1 MLRKALGTSRRTFL
15 TKTTSATAA
24 IAAGSLITH
33 ADLEAVSGQMNTN
46 SKPSA
51 LRITD
56 MRVVVA
62 SPPYEAD
69 YRCLIRIDTNQGI
82 SGYGDVRGRAS
93 KTYAL
98 ILKSRIVGMNP
109 CNVAEI
115 FYKIKQHGSH
125 GVMGGGVSAVEMACW
140 DLAGK
145 AWGVPVWQMLGGK
158 FRDRILL
165 YADTT
170 SSSNPE
176 EMAKRLKERV
186 SQGYRFL
193 KMDLGIAQ
201 LGGTEN
207 VVRPAQAPAAGGR
220 GGGGGGFG
228 SMGAQRP
235 RTPHQFTGGHV
246 TEKGLR
252 AIEDYCAA
260 VRERVGWNVPIA
272 TDHYGSFNVENIIK
286 FAQAVDKFNFA
297 WLEDTVP
304 WQFADDLVRIKNSC
318 KTPILTGEDIY
329 LAAGFMELFEKR
341 AISIAHPDPAE
352 CGGILEAKK
361 ICDRAAEYGIATAF
375 HNHNNPTTL
384 FASVH
389 AAAAAE
395 QFMALEFHNADHTE
409 EFFSVVTGV
418 PKPIVNQGFVAVPDG
433 PGLGFEYDPEA
444 LKKWVKQ
451 PGFFEPT
458 KEWDNERSFDGQF
471 L

>member
-1 MLRKALGTSRRTFL
+1 MIRKALGVSRRTFI
-15 TKTTSATAA
+15 TKTTPATAA
-24 IAAGSLITH
+24 IAAGSLITF
-33 ADLEAVSGQMNTN
+33 ADLEAATGQINTN

-56 MRVVVA
+56 LRVVIA
-62 SPPYEAD
+62 SPPYESD

-98 ILKSRIVGMNP
+98 MLKSRILGMNP
-109 CNVAEI
+109 CNVTEI

-165 YADTT
+165 YADTEF
-170 SSSNPE
+170 SPNPE
-176 EMAKRLKERV
+176 VMAKRLQARID
-186 SQGYRFL
+186 QGFKFL
-193 KMDLGIAQ
+193 KMDLSIPQIA
-201 LGGTEN
+201 GADN
-207 VVRPAQAPAAGGR
+207 VVRPAPMTNPGR
-220 GGGGGGFG
+220 GLGTGP
-228 SMGAQRP
+228 MGAMRP
-235 RTPHQFTGGHV
+235 RTPHQFTGIQV
-246 TEKGLR
+246 TERGLR
-252 AIEDYCAA
+252 KIEDYCSA
-260 VRERVGWNVPIA
+260 VRERVGWNIPIA
-272 TDHYGSFNVENIIK
+272 TDHYGSFNVESIIK
-286 FAQAVDKFNFA
+286 FAQTVDKFNFA

-329 LAAGFMELFEKR
+329 LAEGFKELFEKR

-361 ICDRAAEYGIATAF
+361 IADRAAEYGIATAF

-384 FASVH
+384 FASLH

-395 QFMALEFHNADHTE
+395 QFMVLEYHNADHTD

-418 PKPIVNQGFVAVPDG
+418 PKPIIRDGFVTVPDA
-433 PGLGFEYDPEA
+433 PGLGFDYDLEA
-444 LKKWVKQ
+444 LKRWVKE

-458 KEWDNERSFDGQF
+458 TQWDNERSFDGQF
-471 L
+471 M

>member
-1 MLRKALGTSRRTFL
+1 MKR
-15 TKTTSATAA
+15 
-24 IAAGSLITH
+24 
-33 ADLEAVSGQMNTN
+33 
-46 SKPSA
+46 
-51 LRITD
+51 
-56 MRVVVA
+56 
-62 SPPYEAD
+62 D

-98 ILKSRIVGMNP
+98 MLKSRIMGMNP

-158 FRDRILL
+158 FRDKILL

-170 SSSNPE
+170 SSSDPA
-176 EMAKRLKERV
+176 EMAKRLNERV
-186 SQGYRFL
+186 SQGYKFL
-193 KMDLGIAQ
+193 KMDLAIAQ

-207 VVRPAQAPAAGGR
+207 VVRPAPMTTPQPGR
-220 GGGGGGFG
+220 G
-228 SMGAQRP
+228 MGAQRP

-260 VRERVGWNVPIA
+260 VRERVGWRIPIA

-286 FAQAVDKFNFA
+286 FAQTVDKFNFA

-329 LAAGFMELFEKR
+329 LATGFKELFEKR

-352 CGGILEAKK
+352 CGGILESKK
-361 ICDRAAEYGIATAF
+361 IADLAAQYGIATAF

-389 AAAAAE
+389 AAAACGTVHGARIP
-395 QFMALEFHNADHTE
+395 QRRPHG
-409 EFFSVVTGV
+409 GV
-418 PKPIVNQGFVAVPDG
+418 SSR
-433 PGLGFEYDPEA
+433 
-444 LKKWVKQ
+444 W
-451 PGFFEPT
+451 
-458 KEWDNERSFDGQF
+458 
-471 L
+471 

>member
-1 MLRKALGTSRRTFL
+1 MIRKALGVSRRTFI
-15 TKTTSATAA
+15 TKTTPATAA
-24 IAAGSLITH
+24 IAAGSLITF
-33 ADLEAVSGQMNTN
+33 ADLEAATGQINTN

-56 MRVVVA
+56 LRVVIA
-62 SPPYEAD
+62 SPPYESD

-98 ILKSRIVGMNP
+98 MLKSRILGMNP
-109 CNVAEI
+109 CNVTEI

-165 YADTT
+165 YADTEF
-170 SSSNPE
+170 SPNPE
-176 EMAKRLKERV
+176 VMAKRLQARID
-186 SQGYRFL
+186 QGFKFL
-193 KMDLGIAQ
+193 KMDLSIPQIA
-201 LGGTEN
+201 GPDN
-207 VVRPAQAPAAGGR
+207 VVRPAPMTNPGR
-220 GGGGGGFG
+220 GLGTGP
-228 SMGAQRP
+228 MGAMRP
-235 RTPHQFTGGHV
+235 RTPHQFTGIQV
-246 TEKGLR
+246 TERGLR
-252 AIEDYCAA
+252 KIEDYCSA
-260 VRERVGWNVPIA
+260 VRERVGWNIPIA
-272 TDHYGSFNVENIIK
+272 TDHYGSFNVESIIK
-286 FAQAVDKFNFA
+286 FAQTVDKFNFA

-329 LAAGFMELFEKR
+329 LAEGFKELFEKR

-361 ICDRAAEYGIATAF
+361 IADRAAEYGIATAF

-384 FASVH
+384 FASLH

-395 QFMALEFHNADHTE
+395 QFMVLEYHNADHTD
-409 EFFSVVTGV
+409 EFLSVVTGV
-418 PKPIVNQGFVAVPDG
+418 PKPIIRDGFVTVPDA
-433 PGLGFEYDPEA
+433 PGLGFDYDLEA
-444 LKKWVKQ
+444 LQRWVKE

-458 KEWDNERSFDGQF
+458 TQWDNERSFDGQF
-471 L
+471 M

>member
-1 MLRKALGTSRRTFL
+1 MIRKALGVSRRAFL
-15 TKTTSATAA
+15 TTTTRATSA
-24 IAAGSLITH
+24 IAAGTLITH

-56 MRVVVA
+56 MRFVMA
-62 SPPYEAD
+62 SPPYEGD
-69 YRCLIRIDTNQGI
+69 SRCLIRIDTNQGI

-98 ILKSRIVGMNP
+98 MLKSRIVGMNP

-140 DLAGK
+140 DVAGK

-170 SSSNPE
+170 FSTNPD
-176 EMAKRLKERV
+176 EMAKALQSRV
-186 SQGYRFL
+186 AQGYKFL
-193 KMDLGIAQ
+193 KMDLAIARI
-201 LGGTEN
+201 GGREN
-207 VVRPAQAPAAGGR
+207 VVTPAPAAIPQR
-220 GGGGGGFG
+220 GGG
-228 SMGAQRP
+228 MGAQRP

-260 VRERVGWNVPIA
+260 VREKVGWEIPIA

-329 LAAGFMELFEKR
+329 LATGFKDLFEKR

-352 CGGILEAKK
+352 CGGILESKK
-361 ICDRAAEYGIATAF
+361 ISDLASQYGIATAY

-384 FASVH
+384 FAAVH
-389 AAAAAE
+389 AAAACE
-395 QFMALEFHNADHTE
+395 QFMVLEFHNADHTD
-409 EFFSVVTGV
+409 EFFSVVEGAA
-418 PKPIVNQGFVAVPDG
+418 KPVIRDGFVTVPDA
-433 PGLGFEYDPEA
+433 PGLGFTYNEEA
-444 LKKWVKQ
+444 LKKWVKE

>member
-1 MLRKALGTSRRTFL
+1 
-15 TKTTSATAA
+15 
-24 IAAGSLITH
+24 
-33 ADLEAVSGQMNTN
+33 MNTN

-56 MRVVVA
+56 MRIVVA
-62 SPPYEAD
+62 SPPYEND
-69 YRCLIRIDTNQGI
+69 SRCLVRLDTNQGI

-98 ILKSRIVGMNP
+98 ILKSRILGMNP
-109 CNVAEI
+109 CNVAAI
-115 FYKIKQHGSH
+115 FYKIKQHGDH

-158 FRDRILL
+158 FRDKILI

-170 SSSNPE
+170 SSPNAAQ
-176 EMAKRLKERV
+176 MVTHLKQRI
-186 SQGYRFL
+186 SQGFRFL
-193 KMDLGIAQ
+193 KMDLSVAGLA
-201 LGGTEN
+201 GAGN
-207 VVRPAQAPAAGGR
+207 VVRPAPMTATGLPGMPN
-220 GGGGGGFG
+220 
-228 SMGAQRP
+228 S
-235 RTPHQFTGGHV
+235 PHQFSGGQI
-246 TEKGLR
+246 TDQGLR
-252 AIEDYCAA
+252 AIEEYCAA
-260 VRERVGWNVPIA
+260 VRQGVGWNIPIA

-286 FAQAVDKFNFA
+286 LAQTVDKFNFA

-318 KTPILTGEDIY
+318 RTPILTGEDVY
-329 LAAGFMELFEKR
+329 LATGYRELFEKR

-361 ICDRAAEYGIATAF
+361 IADLAAQYGIATCF

-384 FASVH
+384 FAGVH
-389 AAAAAE
+389 AAAATE
-395 QFMALEFHNADHTE
+395 QFMALEFHNGDNTE
-409 EFFSVVTGV
+409 EFLSVVNGV
-418 PKPIVNQGFVAVPDG
+418 PKPIISDGFVAVPDG
-433 PGLGFEYDPEA
+433 PGLGFDYNLEA

>member
-1 MLRKALGTSRRTFL
+1 VSRSNLSRRTFI
-15 TKTTSATAA
+15 TRTTSSAAA
-24 IAAGSLITH
+24 IAAGSLVTF
-33 ADLEAVSGQMNTN
+33 ADLEALPGQVNTN
-46 SKPSA
+46 SKPSE
-51 LRITD
+51 LKITD
-56 MRVVVA
+56 LRVVIA
-62 SPPYEAD
+62 SPSYERD

-98 ILKSRIVGMNP
+98 ILKSRILGMNP
-109 CNVAEI
+109 CNIAEI

-158 FRDRILL
+158 FRDKILL

-170 SSSNPE
+170 SSPDPAV
-176 EMAKRLKERV
+176 MAKRLKDRV
-186 SQGYRFL
+186 AQGFKFL
-193 KMDLGIAQ
+193 KMDLAIAG
-201 LGGTEN
+201 LGGNEN
-207 VVRPAQAPAAGGR
+207 VVRPAPMSPTLPGR
-220 GGGGGGFG
+220 T
-228 SMGAQRP
+228 MGDQRP
-235 RTPHQFTGGHV
+235 RQPHQFTGGHV

-252 AIEDYCAA
+252 RIEEYCAA
-260 VRERVGWNVPIA
+260 VREGVGWSVPIA

-286 FAQAVDKFNFA
+286 FARVVDKFNFA

-318 KTPILTGEDIY
+318 TTPILTGEDIY
-329 LAAGFMELFEKR
+329 LCTGFKELFDKR
-341 AISIAHPDPAE
+341 AISIAHPDPAQF
-352 CGGILEAKK
+352 GGILESKK
-361 ICDRAAEYGIATAF
+361 LCDLAAEHGIATAF

-384 FASVH
+384 FAAVH

-395 QFMALEFHNADHTE
+395 QFMALEFHNGDNTE
-409 EFFSVVTGV
+409 EFLSVVSGV
-418 PKPIVNQGFVAVPDG
+418 PKPIIKDGFVTVPNG
-433 PGLGFEYDPEA
+433 PGLGFVYDEEA
-444 LKKWVKQ
+444 LKKWVKE

>member
-1 MLRKALGTSRRTFL
+1 MPRKAWGTSRRAFL

-24 IAAGSLITH
+24 IAAGTLITH

-56 MRVVVA
+56 LRIVMA
-62 SPPYEAD
+62 SPPYEGD
-69 YRCLIRIDTNQGI
+69 SRCLIRIDTNQGI
-82 SGYGDVRGRAS
+82 YGYGDVRGRAS

-98 ILKSRIVGMNP
+98 MLKSRIMGMNP
-109 CNVAEI
+109 CNVSEI

-140 DLAGK
+140 DLSGK

-158 FRDRILL
+158 FRDKILL

-170 SSSNPE
+170 SSSDPAV
-176 EMAKRLKERV
+176 MAKRLLERT
-186 SQGYRFL
+186 SQGYKFL
-193 KMDLGIAQ
+193 KMDLAIAQ

-207 VVRPAQAPAAGGR
+207 VVRPAPMTTPQPGR
-220 GGGGGGFG
+220 G
-228 SMGAQRP
+228 MGAQRP
-235 RTPHQFTGGHV
+235 RMPHQFTGGHV

-260 VRERVGWNVPIA
+260 VRERVGWRIPIA

-286 FAQAVDKFNFA
+286 FAQTVDKFNFA

-329 LAAGFMELFEKR
+329 LSTGFRELFEKR

-361 ICDRAAEYGIATAF
+361 IADLAAEYGIATAF

-389 AAAAAE
+389 AAAASE

-409 EFFSVVTGV
+409 EFFSVVRGV
-418 PKPIVNQGFVAVPDG
+418 PKPIINDGFVAVPDT
-433 PGLGFEYDPEA
+433 PGLGFDYDPEA
-444 LKKWVKQ
+444 LKKWVRE

>member
-1 MLRKALGTSRRTFL
+1 MFEENPSLSRRVFL
-15 TKTTSATAA
+15 KSGTAAGSA

-33 ADLEAVSGQMNTN
+33 ADLESVSGQMNTN

-56 MRVVVA
+56 LRVAIVA
-62 SPPYEAD
+62 PSYESD
-69 YRCLIRIDTNQGI
+69 YRCLVRIDTNQGI

-98 ILKSRIVGMNP
+98 ILKSRILGMNP
-109 CNVAEI
+109 CNISEI

-145 AWGVPVWQMLGGK
+145 AWNVPVWQMLGGK
-158 FRDRILL
+158 FRDKILL

-170 SSSNPE
+170 SSPDPA
-176 EMAKRLKERV
+176 EMARRLQIRI
-186 SQGYRFL
+186 SQGFQFL
-193 KMDLGIAQ
+193 KMDLSIAR
-201 LGGTEN
+201 LAGNEN
-207 VVRPAQAPAAGGR
+207 VVRPAPMTTTAPAR
-220 GGGGGGFG
+220 T
-228 SMGAQRP
+228 MGDQRP

-252 AIEDYCAA
+252 AIEEYCAA
-260 VRERVGWNVPIA
+260 VRERVGWGVPIA

-286 FAQAVDKFNFA
+286 FARAVDRFNFA

-318 KTPILTGEDIY
+318 TTPILTGEDVY
-329 LAAGFMELFEKR
+329 LATGFRELFEKR

-361 ICDRAAEYGIATAF
+361 IADLAAEYGIATAF

-384 FASVH
+384 FASLH

-395 QFMALEFHNADHTE
+395 QFMALEFHNGDHTE
-409 EFFSVVTGV
+409 EFLSVVKGG
-418 PKPIVNQGFVAVPDG
+418 PKPLIRNGFIDVPDG
-433 PGLGFEYDPEA
+433 PGLGFEYDLDA
-444 LKKWVKQ
+444 LKTWVKE

-458 KEWDNERSFDGQF
+458 KEWDGERSFDGQF